1 MINDKMIRNEKRKAK
16 SVKLQC
22 KISES
27 GFTLIEFLLYSI
39 IVTFIVGALVLAGI
53 NVMQGGGSI
62 NVSEEVNHNGK
73 MAMNRIMSYVR
84 MAEGINSPEQ
94 GASASSLSLAMPDTV
109 LYPTVV
115 FEVSAGE
122 LTIKRGDDAAVVITA
137 ETVSVSNLNFINL
150 SYPETSGTVK
160 VEMTVEHLNPL
171 RRSEYEFERN
181 FYSTENVRR

>member
-1 MINDKMIRNEKRKAK
+1 MFKSINKDI
-16 SVKLQC
+16 SVNQRDNQR
-22 KISES
+22 KISGN

-53 NVMQGGGSI
+53 NVMEGGGSI

-84 MAEGINSPEQ
+84 IAEGINSPEQ
-94 GASASSLSLAMPDTV
+94 GTSTSSLSLAMPDTS

-115 FEVSAGE
+115 FAVNEGGE
-122 LTIKRGDDAAVVITA
+122 LTIKRGDDDAVAITA

-160 VEMTVEHLNPL
+160 VEMTVDYASPGG
-171 RRSEYEFERN
+171 RSEYEFTRN
-181 FYSTENVRR
+181 FYTTENIRR